1 MRSKSAGV
9 TRLSIKAA
17 NVGVLP
23 ARQMIFDVI
32 GDLLADRRQLKQF
45 VLDDRIVGPLGKVP
59 IHGRLV
65 PEIVRP
71 IHAAQSQSVEVVV
84 ANADG
89 LHSLIAPESVCS
101 LQLRIFA

>member
-1 MRSKSAGV
+1 
-9 TRLSIKAA
+9 
-17 NVGVLP
+17 
-23 ARQMIFDVI
+23 MIFDVV

-71 IHAAQSQSVEVVV
+71 NQSMGAPQTKHIRINPSAMAQIS
-84 ANADG
+84 
-89 LHSLIAPESVCS
+89 
-101 LQLRIFA
+101 